1 MKTECLI
8 GQSQPLL
15 SKLPNRAHVFVFLF
29 LLATHTWRK
38 IHCQGRPFKQHLGR
52 DLKSLQFASKCT
64 FPAVCSFLYYHEMGL
79 LQGLNITFTSRK
91 SRPSFSQH
99 SETVFPFSAQQ
110 KCLPAA
116 NLDLFWLWILFER
129 NFYHQW
135 SSDSVHALEINHLF
149 SRGLWQG
156 GAHTVLCTWISMSS
170 DQSSQT
176 GRPARRPVSGWAAPS
191 RWSTLEDTIVTG
203 ARDWLQVVTHR
214 NPTHTVWVTM
224 VGEASTRI
232 WNRAIFKQGKTTRTC
247 YFG

>member
-1 MKTECLI
+1 MLDWSESAPAFKIAKQSSCLCI
-8 GQSQPLL
+8 PFPFSNSHLAKN
-15 SKLPNRAHVFVFLF
+15 SLPREAFQ
-29 LLATHTWRK
+29 AT
-38 IHCQGRPFKQHLGR
+38 LGTGFEIFTICV
-52 DLKSLQFASKCT
+52 KMHFSCSLQFPILSWNGFVARPK
-64 FPAVCSFLYYHEMGL
+64 YYIHKWKIPT
-79 LQGLNITFTSRK
+79 QLNFT
-91 SRPSFSQH
+91 QH

-176 GRPARRPVSGWAAPS
+176 GRPATRPVSGWAAPS

-203 ARDWLQVVTHR
+203 AR
-214 NPTHTVWVTM
+214 
-224 VGEASTRI
+224 
-232 WNRAIFKQGKTTRTC
+232 AIDCKL
-247 YFG
+247 

>member
-1 MKTECLI
+1 M
-8 GQSQPLL
+8 
-15 SKLPNRAHVFVFLF
+15 PNRAHVFVFLF
-29 LLATHTWRK
+29 LIATNTWRK

-79 LQGLNITFTSRK
+79 LQGLNITYTSGK
-91 SRPSFSQH
+91 SRPNFSQH

-135 SSDSVHALEINHLF
+135 SSDSVHALESNHLF
-149 SRGLWQG
+149 SQGLWQG

-170 DQSSQT
+170 DQSSQRDRCLCDGQACYKAGFWLGWSKSVVYT
-176 GRPARRPVSGWAAPS
+176 GGHNSYRS
-191 RWSTLEDTIVTG
+191 
-203 ARDWLQVVTHR
+203 ARDWLQVVTHH